1 MNQRSLPQRAL
12 GRARRALALRRTTVH
27 RLEQELQ
34 AERARIS
41 RLEAD
46 LDELRRDSLRVA
58 ELIDL
63 AEQTLTPGRTTPTER
78 ATRPDPSS

>member
-1 MNQRSLPQRAL
+1 MNQSSLPRRAL
-12 GRARRALALRRTTVH
+12 GRVRRVFGRHGATVH

-34 AERARIS
+34 VERERIS

-58 ELIDL
+58 ELMDL
-63 AEQTLTPGRTTPTER
+63 VERGLTPH
-78 ATRPDPSS
+78 PDNSSPVPAAD